1 MHARK
6 KQMVNKLNEITDQRR
21 QKELQLEKLYS
32 ELDNF
37 TQLNLMED
45 IAHVEVRDLLANTKD
60 SSKIERTKLFQKRV
74 G

>member
-1 MHARK
+1 MHTRK

-32 ELDNF
+32 ELDNI

>member
-32 ELDNF
+32 ELDNI